1 MDFALCQLFPQGPT
15 KEKINVPVRV
25 LLISAKNSCNFVPNL
40 ILFILIVGQV
50 LIKDRNFC

>member
-1 MDFALCQLFPQGPT
+1 MDSALCQLFPQGPT
-15 KEKINVPVRV
+15 KEKINVLVRV

-40 ILFILIVGQV
+40 ILFILIVCQV